1 MLSDALFVTVAC
13 GNSLRPTPSL
23 LFEHLA
29 WECLSKVAH
38 VASGYPGAV
47 GILCS
52 NGLGISPCSY
62 AGSGQVYAVQVK
74 GLVQVSVI
82 LYLHLKSG

>member
-1 MLSDALFVTVAC
+1 MTVAC

-23 LFEHLA
+23 PFEHLA

-52 NGLGISPCSY
+52 NGLGISPADMQTQGKCMPCR
-62 AGSGQVYAVQVK
+62 
-74 GLVQVSVI
+74 
-82 LYLHLKSG
+82 

>member
-52 NGLGISPCSY
+52 NGLGISPADMQTQGKCMPCR
-62 AGSGQVYAVQVK
+62 
-74 GLVQVSVI
+74 
-82 LYLHLKSG
+82 

>member
-52 NGLGISPCSY
+52 NGLGNSPC
-62 AGSGQVYAVQVK
+62 
-74 GLVQVSVI
+74 
-82 LYLHLKSG
+82 